1 MNDIIK
7 IVKSLEY
14 LDILIDGITET
25 VKHKTEKQKVRFLL
39 VLLTPLAALLVQAVI
54 SSVVKD
60 ISGKGIRRAGRGYM
74 NKTF

>member
-14 LDILIDGITET
+14 LDVLIDGVTET
-25 VKHKTEKQKVRFLL
+25 VKHKTEKQKVRFLP

-60 ISGKGIRRAGRGYM
+60 IRGKGIR
-74 NKTF
+74 TF

>member
-14 LDILIDGITET
+14 LDVLIDGVTET
-25 VKHKTEKQKVRFLL
+25 VKHKTEKQKVRFLP

-60 ISGKGIRRAGRGYM
+60 IRAKGIR
-74 NKTF
+74 TF